1 MPKKPK
7 APSTKPKENIVGEN
21 IRYLLKQRD
30 MTIKA
35 LAKRIG
41 VFPKTAYF
49 WVAGYN
55 VPDSVSRQKLCDF
68 FAITEAQLFSK
79 GLAVGT
85 QTAEATAIHEIIVK
99 LGLEGVAPDDLLRLS
114 EKDKELIKD
123 LIKRLS
129 GQRSQQARETIAEA
143 LGDKAHRKCILLVDD
158 EARLCEALSL
168 KLKEIGYRVYIA
180 GDGSEGLQ
188 RVKEHKPDLILMDL
202 KMVGMDG
209 TEFLRKFR
217 QEDSKTKVIVTSAF
231 PDEIAELYAE
241 NLQIEGYIEKPVTLE
256 FLLDQIE
263 KAIGGPT

>member
-1 MPKKPK
+1 MPKKPR
-7 APSTKPKENIVGEN
+7 APTTKPKENILGEN

-35 LAKRIG
+35 LSRRIG

-68 FAITEAQLFSK
+68 FGITEAQLFSK

-99 LGLEGVAPDDLLRLS
+99 LGLEGVSPNDLSRLS

-129 GQRSQQARETIAEA
+129 TQRSQQLRETTT
-143 LGDKAHRKCILLVDD
+143 GSSDGKTHRKCILLVDD
-158 EARLCEALSL
+158 EARLCETLQL
-168 KLKEIGYRVYIA
+168 KLDEIGYRVYIA
-180 GDGSEGLQ
+180 GDGLEGFRRL
-188 RVKEHKPDLILMDL
+188 KEHKPDLILMDL

-209 TEFLRKFR
+209 IEFLRKFR
-217 QEDSKTKVIVTSAF
+217 QEDKKTKVIVTSAF

-256 FLLDQIE
+256 FLLEQIE